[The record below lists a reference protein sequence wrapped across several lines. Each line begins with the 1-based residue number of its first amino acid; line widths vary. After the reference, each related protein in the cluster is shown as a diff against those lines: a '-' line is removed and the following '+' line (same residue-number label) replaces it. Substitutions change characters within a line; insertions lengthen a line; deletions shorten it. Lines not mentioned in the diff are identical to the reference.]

1 MAKKTNFKS
10 NGNEY
15 FRVSRTI
22 GHRAD
27 GTPIRKQFYGAGI
40 KEANQKADEYMNNLK
55 MGLTNNNQIY
65 TINTLLPKWLF
76 SVKKVEIKPTS
87 FESYEST
94 YRNYIKPY
102 LIADLPIKD
111 LKSLKVQE
119 YYNKLL
125 ADNISASNIK
135 KSHKLLRQ
143 FFDYSEREGYIL
155 KNPCS
160 NVALPKNNKSTE
172 KIINERKTKFQYF
185 NEDEIE
191 ELLKIFKDTR
201 YYNIILFALG
211 TGMRKGEILGLQWSD
226 IDFENK
232 IIHVNGTLK
241 YIAKAKVKY
250 MIDEPKSESSKRDI
264 LMLDNL
270 VTVLREHRKRQ
281 LATRM
286 LLGDKWRPEPGF
298 ENLVFTGSFGRCIS
312 ENALYQDMKK
322 IIVQIR
328 EDGHTFG
335 EHTPHSLRHTFAT
348 RGFERGIPPKV
359 MQEILGHKSITM
371 TLDIYSHVLPDKKAE
386 EINKLAAM
394 F

>member
-15 FRVSRTI
+15 FRVSKTI

-55 MGLTNNNQIY
+55 MGLMNDNQIY
-65 TINTLLPKWLF
+65 TINILLPKWLF
-76 SVKKVEIKPTS
+76 SVKKIEIKPTS

-94 YRNYIKPY
+94 YRNYIRPY

-143 FFDYSEREGYIL
+143 FFEYSEREGYIL

-172 KIINERKTKFQYF
+172 AIINERKTKFQYF

-191 ELLKIFKDTR
+191 ELLNIFKDTR

-232 IIHVNGTLK
+232 EIHVLH
-241 YIAKAKVKY
+241 
-250 MIDEPKSESSKRDI
+250 
-264 LMLDNL
+264 NL
-270 VTVLREHRKRQ
+270 SHV
-281 LATRM
+281 A
-286 LLGDKWRPEPGF
+286 
-298 ENLVFTGSFGRCIS
+298 NIS
-312 ENALYQDMKK
+312 ENGQKNYSTVLQTPKSNNSIRVIPMSNKIFNLLNSLPRKSNYVFCNDQGSHFDIKWTEKFWHNKLKNTNMKDK
-322 IIVQIR
+322 R
-328 EDGHTFG
+328 FHD
-335 EHTPHSLRHTFAT
+335 LRHTFAT
-348 RGFERGIPPKV
+348 MLLLNGANLIQIKEL
-359 MQEILGHKSITM
+359 LGHSSVKITEMYLDALPKS
-371 TLDIYSHVLPDKKAE
+371 KAE
-386 EINKLAAM
+386 IINKIDYLLN
-394 F
+394 

>member
-15 FRVSRTI
+15 FRVSKTI

-55 MGLTNNNQIY
+55 MGLTNDNQIY

-94 YRNYIKPY
+94 YRNYIRPY

-119 YYNKLL
+119 YYNNLL

-172 KIINERKTKFQYF
+172 AIINERKTKFQYF

-201 YYNIILFALG
+201 YYSIILFALG
-211 TGMRKGEILGLQWSD
+211 TGIE
-226 IDFENK
+226 
-232 IIHVNGTLK
+232 
-241 YIAKAKVKY
+241 
-250 MIDEPKSESSKRDI
+250 KRR
-264 LMLDNL
+264 NF
-270 VTVLREHRKRQ
+270 R
-281 LATRM
+281 
-286 LLGDKWRPEPGF
+286 
-298 ENLVFTGSFGRCIS
+298 FTMVRYRF
-312 ENALYQDMKK
+312 
-322 IIVQIR
+322 
-328 EDGHTFG
+328 
-335 EHTPHSLRHTFAT
+335 
-348 RGFERGIPPKV
+348 
-359 MQEILGHKSITM
+359 
-371 TLDIYSHVLPDKKAE
+371 
-386 EINKLAAM
+386 
-394 F
+394 